1 MGDIYNEEIKKWTLK
16 VVRCK
21 VNFSQKPFRVRD
33 LNIFRIL
40 KEIRRRIGEE
50 LGDYVLFSTFDEF
63 LFVLPPNKDVEL
75 LKPFLADYGLWFEF
89 SERIQEIKDLH
100 PDPEKLKKE
109 AKFEI
114 EKKKKRAGREFEASN
129 GSNSKG

>member
-1 MGDIYNEEIKKWTLK
+1 M
-16 VVRCK
+16 
-21 VNFSQKPFRVRD
+21 NFSQKPFRVRD

-114 EKKKKRAGREFEASN
+114 EKKKKEQEESLKQVMDQIPKDRKKEAEKES
-129 GSNSKG
+129 GWAIKGL